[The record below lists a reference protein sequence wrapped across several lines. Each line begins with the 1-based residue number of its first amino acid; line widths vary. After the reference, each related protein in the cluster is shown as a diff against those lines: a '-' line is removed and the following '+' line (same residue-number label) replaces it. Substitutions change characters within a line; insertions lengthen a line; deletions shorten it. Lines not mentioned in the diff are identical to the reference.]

1 MNRLCRKYQNIRDY
15 NSFQYYIVFF
25 KFIKNHRESHGQV
38 PLNRRNDIIYKM

>member
-15 NSFQYYIVFF
+15 NSFRYYIVFF
-25 KFIKNHRESHGQV
+25 KIYKESHGQV